1 MLLASRGHDVYRQL
15 ARIRQFETRVSELVQ
30 AGELRGYYHLS
41 IGQEAVAVG
50 TCAALQADDYIAST
64 HRGHHHLI
72 AKGGQPDRMLA
83 ELFGRV
89 DGYNRGKGGSMH
101 LAAPRLGILGM
112 NGIVGGGAPIAAG
125 AAWSA
130 KLRKSDQVAIC
141 FFGDG
146 GANQGVFLESLNLA
160 AVLALPVVY
169 VCENNL
175 YGAGTRF
182 ETISAHADV
191 ARRAD
196 GFSLPSCVVDGQD
209 VDAVY
214 DAVCPAVERAR
225 AGEGPT
231 LIECKTYR
239 YHVHAGP
246 SRDGSRPEEEA
257 STWLARDPLEI
268 CRRRL
273 MEQRLATED
282 DLRRIDADVTEEIQ
296 AAEEFA
302 RNSPP
307 PELSAALTD
316 VYVRA
321 ESTAIVAKPLE
332 ESTRELSYGDAMQEA
347 LQEEMLADSSVVLW
361 GLDMTRK
368 YGNLVS
374 MFPQDRIFDMPIS
387 EPAYTGLGV
396 GAAMTGLRPVV
407 EIMFCDFTTVA
418 MDQIV
423 NQAAKIRYMLG
434 GEVRVPLVIIT
445 NIGGF
450 QSAAAQHSQMLEAW
464 FSHVPGLKV
473 VLPSTPYDAK
483 GLLKAAIRDDNPVL
497 FFFHKQLGRETGPI
511 PDQEYAIPI
520 GSADIKRTGE
530 DVTLVTY
537 SYMTHESLKAAD
549 TLGQEG
555 ISVEI
560 VDLRSTLPI
569 DIDTVLTS
577 VRKTTR
583 VVVVQ
588 EAVGPCS
595 VSSEI
600 VARIS
605 EQAWDHLSAPPV
617 RVHAQFVPI
626 PFAASLEKEVLPAAD
641 DVVNAVRRV
650 MQR

>member
-1 MLLASRGHDVYRQL
+1 
-15 ARIRQFETRVSELVQ
+15 
-30 AGELRGYYHLS
+30 LRGYYHLS
-41 IGQEAVAVG
+41 VGQEAAAVG
-50 TCAALQADDYIAST
+50 TCAALLPDDYIAST

-72 AKGGQPDRMLA
+72 AKGGQPNRMLA

-125 AAWSA
+125 AAWAA
-130 KLRKSDQVAIC
+130 KLRKSGQVAIC

-160 AVLALPVVY
+160 TVLALPVVY

-175 YGAGTRF
+175 FGAGTRF
-182 ETISAHADV
+182 ETVSAHPDV
-191 ARRAD
+191 ATRAD
-196 GFSLPSCVVDGQD
+196 GFSAPSCVVDGQD
-209 VDAVY
+209 VEAVY
-214 DAVCPAVERAR
+214 DAVLPAVERAR

-231 LIECKTYR
+231 LVECKTYR

-246 SRDGSRPEEEA
+246 ARDESRPEQEA
-257 STWLARDPLEI
+257 SEWLARDPLVI

-273 MEQRLATED
+273 IEQGVATED
-282 DLRRIDADVTEEIQ
+282 ELSRIDVEVTEEIR

-302 RNSPP
+302 RDSPL
-307 PELSAALTD
+307 PEPSAALTD
-316 VYVRA
+316 AYVVTK
-321 ESTAIVAKPLE
+321 STAVVARPIE

-347 LQEEMLADSSVVLW
+347 LREEMLADPTVVLW

-368 YGNLVS
+368 YESLVS
-374 MFPQDRIFDMPIS
+374 MFPQGRIFDMPIS
-387 EPAYTGLGV
+387 EPAYTGMGV

-434 GEVRVPLVIIT
+434 GQVHVPLVIIT

-464 FSHVPGLKV
+464 FSHIPGLKV

-497 FFFHKQLGRETGPI
+497 FFFHKQLGRETGPV
-511 PDQEYAIPI
+511 PDQEYVIPI
-520 GSADIKRTGE
+520 GSADIKRTGD
-530 DVTLVTY
+530 DVTLVSY
-537 SYMTHESLKAAD
+537 SYMARESEKAAD
-549 TLGQEG
+549 ALEQEG

-560 VDLRSTLPI
+560 VDLRTTLPI
-569 DIDTVLTS
+569 DMDTVLTS
-577 VRKTTR
+577 VRKTGR
-583 VVVVQ
+583 VVVAQ

-595 VSSEI
+595 VSSEV

-605 EQAWDHLSAPPV
+605 EQAWGHLSAAPV

-626 PFAASLEKEVLPAAD
+626 PFAPSLEEEVLPAAD
-641 DVVNAVRRV
+641 DVVAAVRRV

>member
-1 MLLASRGHDVYRQL
+1 MLLAARGHDVYRQL
-15 ARIRQFETRVSELVQ
+15 ARIRQFETRVGQLAQ

-41 IGQEAVAVG
+41 VGQEAAAVG
-50 TCAALQADDYIAST
+50 TCAALLPDDYIAST

-72 AKGGQPDRMLA
+72 AKGGQPNRMLA

-125 AAWSA
+125 AAWAA
-130 KLRKSDQVAIC
+130 KLRKSGQVAIC

-160 AVLALPVVY
+160 TVLALPVVY

-175 YGAGTRF
+175 FGAGTRF
-182 ETISAHADV
+182 ETVSAHPDV
-191 ARRAD
+191 ATRAD
-196 GFSLPSCVVDGQD
+196 GFSVPSCVVDGQD
-209 VDAVY
+209 VEAVY
-214 DAVCPAVERAR
+214 DAVLPAVERAR

-231 LIECKTYR
+231 LVECKTYR

-246 SRDGSRPEEEA
+246 ARDESRPEQEA
-257 STWLARDPLEI
+257 SEWLARDPLVI

-273 MEQRLATED
+273 IEQGVATED
-282 DLRRIDADVTEEIQ
+282 ELSRIDVEVTEEIR

-302 RNSPP
+302 RDSPL
-307 PELSAALTD
+307 PEPSAALTD
-316 VYVRA
+316 AYVVTK
-321 ESTAIVAKPLE
+321 STAVVARPIE

-347 LQEEMLADSSVVLW
+347 LREEMLADPTVVLW

-368 YGNLVS
+368 YESLVS
-374 MFPQDRIFDMPIS
+374 MFPQGRIFDMPIS
-387 EPAYTGLGV
+387 EPAYTGMGV

-434 GEVRVPLVIIT
+434 GQVHVPLVIIT

-464 FSHVPGLKV
+464 FSHIPGLKV

-497 FFFHKQLGRETGPI
+497 FFFHKQLGRETGPV
-511 PDQEYAIPI
+511 PDQEYVIPI
-520 GSADIKRTGE
+520 GSADIKRTGD
-530 DVTLVTY
+530 DVTLVSY
-537 SYMTHESLKAAD
+537 SYMARESEKAAD
-549 TLGQEG
+549 ALEQEG

-560 VDLRSTLPI
+560 VDLRTTLPI
-569 DIDTVLTS
+569 DMDTVLTS
-577 VRKTTR
+577 VRKTGR
-583 VVVVQ
+583 VVVAQ

-595 VSSEI
+595 VSSEV

-605 EQAWDHLSAPPV
+605 EQAWGHLSAAPV

-626 PFAASLEKEVLPAAD
+626 PFAPSLEEEVLPAAD
-641 DVVNAVRRV
+641 DVVAAVRRV